1 MISQAHDAK
10 TGKSYPE
17 GTILDLGEERNTNA
31 VNNGLAIWVDSSEF
45 TEVKKEAEKE
55 KKEGTPKKTT
65 SSARG
70 KKIETK

>member
-10 TGKSYPE
+10 TGNIYQE

-31 VNNGLAIWVDSSEF
+31 VNNGLAVWVDSREF
-45 TEVKKEAEKE
+45 TEAKKEAAKE
-55 KKEGTPKKTT
+55 KKEVTPKKTT
-65 SSARG
+65 SSVKG

>member
-10 TGKSYPE
+10 TGKIYPE
-17 GTILDLGEERNTNA
+17 GTILDLGEERNNNA
-31 VNNGLAIWVDSSEF
+31 VNNGLAVWLDSREF
-45 TEVKKEAEKE
+45 TEAKKEVANE

-65 SSARG
+65 TSVKG